1 MKTLKSFFMLV
12 ILAVLI
18 GGGYYYFRDTAAPEA
33 HLTPQA
39 GAIKEDAVL
48 TLTLGDQTSGVARV
62 EVKILQ
68 KDKAIPVLKKDYPL
82 ETFQVREELPMGNLL
97 LEDGPLTVEITAV
110 DRSIYHFGK
119 GNTTTTTVS
128 LIRDSRPPIISIHSV
143 AHNLYQGGAGL
154 IAYSVSEPV
163 TRSGIQIG
171 DTFFPGYEQPSG
183 VYLCLFAFPYNV
195 DTEEVPRLIAEDQ
208 AENVGMGG
216 FYYHLNLK
224 NFRSDKIGI
233 SDGFLDRKMPQFQHL
248 FPDAATPLDVFL
260 KVNRELRPK
269 NRARLLDIGRN
280 TATQFT
286 WTKAFLRQP
295 NAANR
300 AKFGDRRAYIYNG
313 KIIDNQ
319 THLGIDLASIA
330 RADVPASNTGRVVFA
345 DFMGIYGQCIIIDH
359 GLGLQSLYAHLSR
372 MDVQVGD
379 QVQRGQIIAKTGA
392 TGLAGGDHLHFGI
405 VISGIPV
412 NPAEWWDPKWVTNNI
427 TSKLDLAKR

>member
-1 MKTLKSFFMLV
+1 MKTLKSFFMLIIV
-12 ILAVLI
+12 AALI
-18 GGGYYYFRDTAAPEA
+18 GGGYYYFRDTAAPE
-33 HLTPQA
+33 LSLDPPA
-39 GAIKEDAVL
+39 GSIQKNSVL
-48 TLTLGDQTSGVARV
+48 TLTLDDATSGLARV

-68 KDKAIPVLKKDYPL
+68 QGKEIPVLKKDYPL
-82 ETFQVREELPMGNLL
+82 ETFQVREQLPMGNLL
-97 LEDGPLTVEITAV
+97 LEDGPLTVEITAA
-110 DRSIYHFGK
+110 DRAIYHFGK
-119 GNTTTTTVS
+119 GNIATATIS
-128 LIRDSRPPIISIHSV
+128 LTRDSRPPIISVHSV
-143 AHNLYQGGAGL
+143 AHNLNQGGAGL

-171 DTFFPGYEQPSG
+171 EAFFPGYEQPSG

-195 DTEEVPRLIAEDQ
+195 DSEEVPRLIAEDQ
-208 AENVGMGG
+208 AENIGMGG
-216 FYYHLNLK
+216 FYYHLNRK

-233 SDGFLDRKMPQFQHL
+233 SDGFLNRKMPQFQHL

-269 NRARLLDIGRN
+269 NRARLRDIGHD
-280 TATQFT
+280 TATQFV
-286 WTKAFLRQP
+286 WTKSFLRQP

-300 AKFGDRRAYIYNG
+300 AMFGDRRAYIYNG
-313 KIIDNQ
+313 NKIDNQ

-379 QVQRGQIIAKTGA
+379 QVERGQIIAKTGA

-412 NPAEWWDPKWVTNNI
+412 NPIEWWDHNWVTNNI
-427 TSKLDLAKR
+427 TSKLDLTKR

>member
-1 MKTLKSFFMLV
+1 MKTLKSFFMLIIFAALV
-12 ILAVLI
+12 
-18 GGGYYYFRDTAAPEA
+18 GGGYYYFRDTAAPQVS
-33 HLTPQA
+33 LDPPA
-39 GAIKEDAVL
+39 GSIQKNSVL
-48 TLTLGDQTSGVARV
+48 TLTLEDPTSGLAHV

-68 KDKAIPVLKKDYPL
+68 QGKDIPVLKKDYPL
-82 ETFQVREELPMGNLL
+82 ETFQISEELPMGNLL

-110 DRSIYHFGK
+110 DRAIYHFGK
-119 GNTTTTTVS
+119 GNAASATIT
-128 LIRDSRPPIISIHSV
+128 LIRDSRPPIISVHSV
-143 AHNLYQGGAGL
+143 AHNLNQGGAGL
-154 IAYSVSEPV
+154 IVYSVSEPV

-171 DTFFPGYEQPSG
+171 DAFFPGYEQDSG

-195 DTEEVPRLIAEDQ
+195 DSEEVPRLIAEDQ

-216 FYYHLNLK
+216 FYYHLNRK

-233 SDGFLDRKMPQFQHL
+233 SDGFLNSKMPQFQHL
-248 FPDAATPLDVFL
+248 FPDAATPLEIFL

-269 NRARLLDIGRN
+269 NRARLLDIGRD
-280 TATQFT
+280 TESQFV
-286 WTKAFLRQP
+286 WTKSFLRQP

-300 AKFGDRRAYIYNG
+300 AMFGDRRAYIYNG
-313 KIIDNQ
+313 NKIDNQ
-319 THLGIDLASIA
+319 THLGVDLASIA

-379 QVQRGQIIAKTGA
+379 QVERGQIIAKSGA

-412 NPAEWWDPKWVTNNI
+412 NPVEWWDQNWVTNNI
-427 TSKLDLAKR
+427 TSKLEMATR